1 MCRIAGIVN
10 KSLTEAERQHMV
22 KDMCTVLK
30 HGGPDDEG
38 IYTNETEHTSIGHRR
53 LSIIDVSSG
62 GHQPMS
68 YPQGRYIISYNGELY
83 NYAEIKN
90 QLQQAGFQFTTQSDT
105 EVVIAAFAAWGT
117 AAFQQF
123 NGMFALAIL
132 DTKTSMV
139 TLARDP
145 SGIKPLYYAITNEG
159 LAFASEVRAF
169 KKIPYLLEENKH
181 WQVYFMAYGHLPETV
196 TTLQQVKPLE
206 KGCYLTYNISTAAVK
221 ITNFFR
227 YSYIE
232 KINDR
237 SVAIELVKEQLEKAV
252 QRHLISDAPIG
263 VFLSGGLDSSI
274 ITLLADKHQQ
284 QLNAVSIYLE
294 SKEFSEK
301 KYQDVLIKQL
311 SCNHH
316 QFLLKEEDFHT
327 HLPSIIQAMDLPCC
341 DGINSWFISK
351 YAKESG
357 LKAVLSGIGGDE
369 LYGGYP
375 SFNRI
380 GKALLLQQLP
390 NKVLWAGRFSNSR
403 LLNRL
408 AYLSIEGAI
417 GRYLFLRGQFIPV
430 EIARHLNM
438 DEAEVWSILQSQPIV
453 PNIDYLTPPN
463 QASWLETNLYMQN
476 QLLRDTDIMS
486 MAHGIEMRVPFL
498 DKEFVQLSLQI
509 SSTVKYRGKLGKQL
523 LIDAYKDN
531 LPEIIWNRPKM
542 GFAFPF
548 KEWFSNPKYSR
559 SQTGK
564 DFSDIHTRLK
574 NSQLHWSQFFTLL
587 MLEEYPHAH

>member
-10 KSLTEAERQHMV
+10 KSLTEAERHHIV

-38 IYTNETEHTSIGHRR
+38 IYTDDTEHITLGHRR
-53 LSIIDVSSG
+53 LSIIDVSNA

-68 YPQGRYIISYNGELY
+68 YANGRYIISYNGEIY
-83 NYAEIKN
+83 NYAEIKKL
-90 QLQQAGFQFTTQSDT
+90 LQKAGFQFHTQSDT
-105 EVVIAAFAAWGT
+105 EVLIAAYAAWGT
-117 AAFQQF
+117 SAFKQF

-132 DTKTSMV
+132 DKETSTV
-139 TLARDP
+139 ILARDP

-159 LAFASEVRAF
+159 LAFASEVRAL
-169 KKIPYLLEENKH
+169 KKIPYLQQENNH
-181 WQVYFMAYGHLPETV
+181 WKVYFMAYGHLPETV
-196 TTLQQVKPLE
+196 TTLQQVMPLE
-206 KGCYLTYNISTAAVK
+206 KGCYLTYNIISAAVK
-221 ITNFFR
+221 ITNFYR

-237 SVAIELVKEQLEKAV
+237 SQAIEQVKYQLEKAV

-274 ITLLADKHQQ
+274 ITLLADQKQQ

-294 SKEFSEK
+294 SNQFSEK
-301 KYQDVLIKQL
+301 KYQDILIQQL
-311 SCNHH
+311 SCSHH
-316 QFLLKEEDFHT
+316 QFLLKEKDFHT
-327 HLPSIIQAMDLPCC
+327 YLPNIIQTMDLPSC

-380 GKALLLQQLP
+380 GKALMLQQLP
-390 NKVLWAGRFSNSR
+390 DKVLKAGRLLSSR

-408 AYLSIEGAI
+408 AYLSIAGPI
-417 GRYLFLRGQFIPV
+417 GRFLFLRGQFIPV
-430 EIARHLNM
+430 EIASHLGL
-438 DEAEVWSILQSQPIV
+438 DETEVWSLLKSQPIV

-476 QLLRDTDIMS
+476 QLLRDTDVMS

-509 SSTVKYRGKLGKQL
+509 SSAVKYSGKLGKQL
-523 LIDAYKDN
+523 LIDAYKES

-548 KEWFSNPKYSR
+548 KEWFSNPMYSR

-564 DFSDIHTRLK
+564 DFSDIHARLK
-574 NSQLHWSQFFTLL
+574 NNELHWSHFFTLL
-587 MLEEYPHAH
+587 MLEDYPNAH

>member
-10 KSLTEAERQHMV
+10 KSLSVAERQHMV
-22 KDMCTVLK
+22 KDMCAVLK

-38 IYTNETEHTSIGHRR
+38 IYTDEAEHITIGHRR
-53 LSIIDVSSG
+53 LSIIDVSNG

-68 YPQGRYIISYNGELY
+68 YANGRYIISYNGELY
-83 NYAEIKN
+83 NYAEIKK
-90 QLQQAGFQFTTQSDT
+90 QLQQAGFQFTTKSDT
-105 EVVIAAFAAWGT
+105 EVLLASYAAWGAT
-117 AAFQQF
+117 AFEKF

-132 DTKTSMV
+132 DRETGTV
-139 TLARDP
+139 ILARGP
-145 SGIKPLYYAITNEG
+145 SGIKPLYYAITKEG

-169 KKIPYLLEENKH
+169 KKIPYLLEENKQ
-181 WQVYFMAYGHLPETV
+181 WPVYFMAYGHLPETV
-196 TTLQQVKPLE
+196 TTLQQVMPLE
-206 KGCYLTYNISTAAVK
+206 KGCYLTYSISNAAVK
-221 ITNFFR
+221 ITSFYR
-227 YSYIE
+227 YSYFE

-252 QRHLISDAPIG
+252 ERHLISDAPIG

-274 ITLLADKHQQ
+274 ITLLADKKQP

-294 SKEFSEK
+294 NNQFSEK
-301 KYQDVLIKQL
+301 KDQDILIQQL
-311 SCNHH
+311 SCAHH

-327 HLPSIIQAMDLPCC
+327 HLPTIIKAMDLPCC

-375 SFNRI
+375 SFKRI

-390 NKVLWAGRFSNSR
+390 DKVLKGGKLLHSR
-403 LLNRL
+403 LLKRL
-408 AYLSIEGAI
+408 AYLSIAGPV

-430 EIARHLNM
+430 EIARHLGI
-438 DEAEVWSILQSQPIV
+438 DEAEVWSILNSQPIV

-476 QLLRDTDIMS
+476 QLLRDTDVMS

-498 DKEFVQLSLQI
+498 DKEFVQLSLQLC
-509 SSTVKYRGKLGKQL
+509 SEVKYSGKLGKQL
-523 LIDAYKDN
+523 LIDAYKES

-548 KEWFSNPKYSR
+548 KEWFSNPMYKV

-564 DFSDIHTRLK
+564 DFSDIHARLQC
-574 NSQLHWSQFFTLL
+574 NELHWSQFFTLL
-587 MLEEYPHAH
+587 MLEDYPNAH